1 MHASATLRN
10 YRVSPRKIRLIAG
23 LLRGKRVPQAL
34 DILTHLPKGSS
45 AQIRILLRSAI
56 ANAKQ
61 HHDLSPEQLIISAIT
76 VDMAQRLKRF
86 TPKAMGRANP
96 ILKHASHI
104 TITVKDAPAAKV
116 KKVKAQAKTEKPK
129 AKTDVEHVPATP
141 ASAPSPSSQS

>member
-1 MHASATLRN
+1 MHASATLRD
-10 YRVSPRKIRLIAG
+10 YRVSPRKVRLVAG

-61 HHDLSPEQLIISAIT
+61 HHDLAPEQLVISAVT
-76 VDMAQRLKRF
+76 VDMAPRLKRF

-104 TITVKDAPAAKV
+104 TITVKDAPAPKV
-116 KKVKAQAKTEKPK
+116 KKAAIKAKPETVKAAKATTK
-129 AKTDVEHVPATP
+129 ATP
-141 ASAPSPSSQS
+141 EKTSTPSV

>member
-1 MHASATLRN
+1 MQASATLRD
-10 YRVSPRKIRLIAG
+10 YRVSARKVRLVAG

-45 AQIRILLRSAI
+45 AQLRNLLRSAI

-61 HHDLSPEQLIISAIT
+61 HHNLAPEQLIITTVT
-76 VDMAQRLKRF
+76 VDMAPRLKRF

-104 TITVKDAPAAKV
+104 TITVKDVPAPKV
-116 KKVKAQAKTEKPK
+116 KKTATKAKPEVVKAAKATTKAIPEK
-129 AKTDVEHVPATP
+129 TSTP
-141 ASAPSPSSQS
+141 SA

>member
-1 MHASATLRN
+1 MQASATLRN
-10 YRVSPRKIRLIAG
+10 YRVSARKVRLVAG

-45 AQIRILLRSAI
+45 AQLRSLLRSAI

-61 HHDLSPEQLIISAIT
+61 HHNLTPEQLIITTVT
-76 VDMAQRLKRF
+76 VDMAPRLKRF

-104 TITVKDAPAAKV
+104 TITVKDVPAPKV
-116 KKVKAQAKTEKPK
+116 KKTATK
-129 AKTDVEHVPATP
+129 AKPEAAKAGKAVTKATP
-141 ASAPSPSSQS
+141 EKTSTPSA